1 MTTSNAATTAVATLH
16 TNHGAI
22 KINLFGNHA
31 PKTVENFVG
40 LATGTIEWKDPR
52 TGETK
57 TNTPMY
63 NGVIFHRIIQQFM
76 LQGGDPTGTG
86 MGGPGYQFGDEI
98 HPELN
103 FNEPHKLAMANAG
116 PGTNGSQFF
125 ITVAPTTW
133 LFGKHTI
140 FGEVADEDSKKVVHA
155 IEGVATDGRDKPFD
169 DVVIESVTIEAVA

>member
-1 MTTSNAATTAVATLH
+1 MTQHTSVATLH

-31 PKTVENFVG
+31 PKTVANFEG
-40 LATGTIEWKDPR
+40 LATGSIEWKDPR
-52 TGETK
+52 SGAAQVGK
-57 TNTPMY
+57 PLY

-103 FNEPHKLAMANAG
+103 FNEPYVLAMANAG
-116 PGTNGSQFF
+116 PGTNLSL
-125 ITVAPTTW
+125 I
-133 LFGKHTI
+133 HI
-140 FGEVADEDSKKVVHA
+140 
-155 IEGVATDGRDKPFD
+155 
-169 DVVIESVTIEAVA
+169 